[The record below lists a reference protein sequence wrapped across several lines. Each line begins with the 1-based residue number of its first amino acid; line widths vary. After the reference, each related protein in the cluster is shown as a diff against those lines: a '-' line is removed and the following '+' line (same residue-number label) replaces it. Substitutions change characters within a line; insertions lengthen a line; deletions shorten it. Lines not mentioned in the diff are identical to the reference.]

1 MVEDFLHGKY
11 FSITDPQEVNTV
23 IYKVNRTA
31 KEFLKTSSK
40 YNVER
45 LDFTEEY
52 VGSNKKKTF
61 FVSNPAPEGNP
72 LLIFS
77 FAKEKV
83 IINMGFLDYD
93 TIRISKKPMPMKYK
107 FVSSEEED
115 YKEFPYTPNMKRPFS
130 IIDPETTE
138 EIKPTLYFD
147 EEANEVKG
155 KCKLKPNKK
164 YFIFEIM

>member
-31 KEFLKTSSK
+31 KEFIKTSSK

-61 FVSNPAPEGNP
+61 FS
-72 LLIFS
+72 
-77 FAKEKV
+77 
-83 IINMGFLDYD
+83 
-93 TIRISKKPMPMKYK
+93 
-107 FVSSEEED
+107 
-115 YKEFPYTPNMKRPFS
+115 
-130 IIDPETTE
+130 
-138 EIKPTLYFD
+138 
-147 EEANEVKG
+147 
-155 KCKLKPNKK
+155 
-164 YFIFEIM
+164 